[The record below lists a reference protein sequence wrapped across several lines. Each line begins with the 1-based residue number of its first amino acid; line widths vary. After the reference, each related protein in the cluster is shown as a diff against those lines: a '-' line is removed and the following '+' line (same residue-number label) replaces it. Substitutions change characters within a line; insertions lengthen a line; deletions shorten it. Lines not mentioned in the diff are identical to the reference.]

1 MKKPLL
7 LLVFAL
13 MALSSFAQVN
23 LPVYEKASRDLM
35 RFYNEA
41 RYDSLFLSFSPRMKE
56 GLPLEKTKEVL
67 TGLRQQMGKMSGL
80 EYQWRES
87 EAVFYKGEFANGLLL
102 VLLSLDDNDAIAG
115 LYFLPYETPPAE
127 SAAQRRNTTPMAPPF
142 RGEWTVVWG
151 GDTKMQNYHIGVPM
165 QKNAIDIIMVGS
177 DDKPFRTDGKSNDDY
192 YCFGQ
197 KVFSPCD
204 GEIYMAVDGVRDNT
218 PGVMNEILALG
229 NSVVIETEAG
239 EYVVL
244 AHFKNGSVKV
254 KQGEAVKQ
262 GDLLGL
268 CGNSGNSTSAHI
280 HMHIQDGPDF
290 NKAVGI
296 KCFFESVSVNGV
308 PQSEHSPLR
317 GERIAPLN

>member
-13 MALSSFAQVN
+13 MALSSFAQEN
-23 LPVYEKASRDLM
+23 LPLYEKASRDLM
-35 RFYNEA
+35 RFYNEG
-41 RYDSLFLSFSPRMKE
+41 RYDSLFLNFSPTMKE

-67 TGLRQQMGKMSGL
+67 TGIGRQMGNMSGL
-80 EYQWRES
+80 EYQWKES
-87 EAVFYKGEFANGLLL
+87 EAAFYKGEFANGLLL
-102 VLLSLDDNDAIAG
+102 VLLSLDDNDEIAG
-115 LYFLPYETPPAE
+115 LYFSPYETSPAE
-127 SAAQRRNTTPMAPPF
+127 SATQRRNTTPMALPF
-142 RGEWTVVWG
+142 RGEWAVVWG

-165 QKNAIDIIMVGS
+165 QKNAIDIMMVGQ
-177 DDKPFRTDGKSNDDY
+177 DDKPFRTDGKGNDDY

-204 GEIYMAVDGVRDNT
+204 GVVYMAVDGVRDNR
-218 PGVMNEILALG
+218 PGVMNGGFAFG
-229 NSVVIETEAG
+229 NSVVIETDAG

-254 KQGEAVKQ
+254 KQGEKVRR
-262 GDLLGL
+262 GELLGL

-280 HMHIQDGPDF
+280 HMHIQDDPDF

-296 KCFFESVSVNGV
+296 KCFFESILVNGV
-308 PQSEHSPLR
+308 PESDHSPVR